1 LERQISAA
9 ISHASLGF
17 SKLQNAQKVV
27 EAKREGRVRL
37 VTTYG
42 VDVLVVTMDK
52 KLENSLQIA

>member
-1 LERQISAA
+1 M
-9 ISHASLGF
+9 SHASLGF

-42 VDVLVVTMDK
+42 DDVLGVTTDK
-52 KLENSLQIA
+52 KLEYNLLIA